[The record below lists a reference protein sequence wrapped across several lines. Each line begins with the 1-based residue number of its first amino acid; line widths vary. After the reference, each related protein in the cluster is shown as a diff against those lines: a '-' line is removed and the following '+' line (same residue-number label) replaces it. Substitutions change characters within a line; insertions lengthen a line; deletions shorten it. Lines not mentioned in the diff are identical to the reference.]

1 MRGTATHPQLDAEVI
16 HRLAR
21 LAVEE
26 DLAGGI
32 DLTTTS
38 TVPADQTSTA
48 DLIARTGGVVAGLPI
63 AQAVF
68 ELCGVDRC
76 EVLVEDG
83 SLIAAGDV
91 VLTVT
96 GATRSLLT
104 AERSALNVV
113 NRLSGVA
120 TLTAAWVQA
129 LAGTGAVVRDTRKT
143 TPGLRAAEKY
153 AVRCGGGQNHRMG
166 LFDQALI
173 KDNHLVAAGG
183 VAQAIRAVRSAHPDV
198 FCEVECDTLDQVQE
212 ALAEGAVL
220 ILLDNMD
227 VETMRLAVQWARAA
241 GARTEA
247 SGNLSLNSA
256 RAVAET
262 GVDFLAVG
270 ALTHSAPAL
279 DLGLDLR
286 LG

>member
-1 MRGTATHPQLDAEVI
+1 MKGYATGHPLDVETI
-16 HRLAR
+16 TRLAR

-38 TVPADQTSTA
+38 TVPSDQISTA
-48 DLIARTGGVVAGLPI
+48 DLIARTGGIVAGLPI

-68 ELCGVDRC
+68 TLCGVNQCDA
-76 EVLVEDG
+76 LVEDG
-83 SLIAAGDV
+83 SQIAAGDV
-91 VLTVT
+91 VLTAT
-96 GATRSLLT
+96 GPTRSLLT

-120 TLTAAWVQA
+120 TLTAAWVHA

-183 VAQAIRAVRSAHPDV
+183 VAPAIRAVRAAHPDV
-198 FCEVECDTLDQVQE
+198 VCEVECDTLDQVSE

-220 ILLDNMD
+220 VLLDNMD
-227 VETMRLAVQWARAA
+227 VGTMHAAVQLARAV
-241 GARTEA
+241 GAQTEA
-247 SGNLSLNSA
+247 SGNLSLDRA
-256 RAVAET
+256 RQIAET